1 MIFYILAILGCIL
14 FQAFFAG
21 LEIAF
26 LSCDRVQI
34 RHLADQKNLKAKW
47 VNHFLSKPVNYL
59 ATTMIG
65 VNVAVVVSAS
75 LTTNLISRF
84 LGPSLTPFISTL
96 VLWPMIL
103 LFGEF
108 VPMSLAL
115 SYPIRIALW
124 GIPALKITYF
134 IFYPFVKLIELF
146 SHMVNRML
154 GGRSDLEKPYFT
166 RDELKL
172 IFRSAGKKVLDQTQ
186 ENMVLGVFDFHRTRV
201 RDIMVPL
208 KEVVSCP
215 VEVTVGDLKR
225 KIFDTAFSR
234 IPIYNRHP
242 SQIVGTVHGMDLIGQ
257 EDSTPIGE
265 VMKTPFRVASA
276 SSIGEVLKAMKKNA
290 RYMGI
295 VTDLSGRTLGVV
307 TMEDI
312 IEEIVG
318 EIDDEYDKL
327 AS

>member
-1 MIFYILAILGCIL
+1 MIFYVLAILLCVM

-21 LEIAF
+21 LEIAL
-26 LSCDRVQI
+26 LSCDRVRI
-34 RHLADQKNLKAKW
+34 RHLADQKNLKARW
-47 VNHFLSKPVNYL
+47 VNHFLAKPVNYL
-59 ATTMIG
+59 AATMIG

-75 LTTNLISRF
+75 LTA
-84 LGPSLTPFISTL
+84 SLMGQFFSPAIAPLISTL
-96 VLWPMIL
+96 ALWPLIL

-115 SYPIRIALW
+115 TYPMKMALW
-124 GIPALKITYF
+124 GVPALKITYF
-134 IFYPFVKLIELF
+134 IFYPFIKLIEFL
-146 SHMVNRML
+146 SHTVNRIL

-172 IFRSAGKKVLDQTQ
+172 IFRGAGKKVLDQTQ
-186 ENMVLGVFDFHRTRV
+186 ENMVVGVFDFHRTRI

-215 VEVTVGDLKR
+215 IEVTVADVKR

-242 SQIVGTVHGMDLIGQ
+242 SQIVGTVHAMDLIGQ
-257 EDSTPIGE
+257 EDKTPIAD
-265 VMKTPFRVASA
+265 VMKIPFRVAST
-276 SSIGEVLKAMKKNA
+276 SPIGEVLKAMKKNG

-295 VTDLSGRTLGVV
+295 VTDISGKIMGVV

-312 IEEIVG
+312 VEEIVG

-327 AS
+327 VS